1 MARLL
6 GTDTATVQ
14 ADRVGV
20 ARRFAESKRC
30 VLILKGARTVI
41 AEPSSHAWIN
51 PTGNPGM
58 ASGGMGDVLC
68 GIVGGLLA
76 QRLEASEAARLGVYL
91 HGASAD
97 RAALDGG
104 EIGLVASDVIAGLR
118 PGLRILQR
126 HLRV

>member
-1 MARLL
+1 
-6 GTDTATVQ
+6 
-14 ADRVGV
+14 V
-20 ARRFAESKRC
+20 ARRFAASHRC
-30 VLILKGARTVI
+30 VLILKGARTVV

-68 GIVGGLLA
+68 GVVGGLVA
-76 QRLEASEAARLGVYL
+76 QGLTAAEAARLGVYL

-97 RAALDGG
+97 RAAMEGG

-118 PGLRILQR
+118 PGLCDLQR
-126 HLRV
+126 HLGV